1 LLLIPDSCS
10 VKSKIS
16 SNERSK
22 ELNAKKFI
30 GMFTTAII
38 SIGLMIWGGNFSY
51 AEEETHTHSEKG
63 LTPEHK
69 TIEPPICPA
78 CKNVRVR
85 PIKGK
90 TLATMPMV
98 CLDCKNEISEV
109 AVHHCDKCGKDVLA
123 CVMCQKT
130 SAELKAAIKEAEC
143 PKCKEVRVRPIKG
156 KTLAK
161 WEMKCPDCKHK
172 SQEFL
177 IQHCNTCDADFIAC
191 PICKRE
197 EGKAKK

>member
-1 LLLIPDSCS
+1 MNI
-10 VKSKIS
+10 
-16 SNERSK
+16 
-22 ELNAKKFI
+22 KKFL
-30 GMFTTAII
+30 GVFTTAII
-38 SIGLMIWGGNFSY
+38 PISLMVWGGNFSY
-51 AEEETHTHSEKG
+51 AEEETHKHGEKG

-69 TIEPPICPA
+69 TVEPLICPA
-78 CKNVRVR
+78 CKNARVR

-90 TLATMPMV
+90 TLSTMPMV

-130 SAELKAAIKEAEC
+130 SVELKAAIKESEC

-156 KTLAK
+156 KTLAG

-172 SQEFL
+172 PQEFL
-177 IQHCNTCDADFIAC
+177 IQHCDTCDADFIAC
-191 PICKRE
+191 PICKRK

>member
-1 LLLIPDSCS
+1 MNRTILRIALVFILIVGLSGALISCAGH
-10 VKSKIS
+10 SK
-16 SNERSK
+16 K
-22 ELNAKKFI
+22 
-30 GMFTTAII
+30 TT
-38 SIGLMIWGGNFSY
+38 
-51 AEEETHTHSEKG
+51 EEETHKHSEKG

-69 TIEPPICPA
+69 TVEPPICPA

-85 PIKGK
+85 PIEGK

-161 WEMKCPDCKHK
+161 LEMKCPDCKHK
-172 SQEFL
+172 SQEWL
-177 IQHCNTCDADFIAC
+177 VQHCDTCDADFISC
-191 PICKRE
+191 PICKRAAE
-197 EGKAKK
+197 MESLMELLERSLP